1 MTTLKQAYIGICYEK
16 LDNYKRDMLESF
28 ENKNLVD
35 LYRKK
40 IETLEKEINEII
52 IDKGEDVTV

>member
-1 MTTLKQAYIGICYEK
+1 MTTLKQAYIKICYEDLDK
-16 LDNYKRDMLESF
+16 LKRDMLESF

-40 IETLEKEINEII
+40 IEALEKEINEII